1 MPESVGS
8 TVALTV
14 AEGAPSMTSLLPET
28 ATPPRAAA
36 GDRARRLELGCGAR
50 PTPGYLHQDVTA
62 QPGVELDFT
71 CAPWELPLPDGA
83 LDEVLALGFV
93 EHLRFAEVH
102 ATFAKVHALL
112 APGGAFLFDVP
123 DMRVWSEYLVDLTHG
138 RLDRVPFEP
147 QHVWSTFYGWQ
158 RWPGDEHKSGW
169 TRESLFA
176 ALDDAGFAAREEGV
190 EVFRARGLERR
201 RFTRPADA
209 HIYVRAIR

>member
-1 MPESVGS
+1 MN
-8 TVALTV
+8 
-14 AEGAPSMTSLLPET
+14 SLLPET
-28 ATPPRAAA
+28 AIPPRAAA

-83 LDEVLALGFV
+83 LD
-93 EHLRFAEVH
+93 
-102 ATFAKVHALL
+102 
-112 APGGAFLFDVP
+112 
-123 DMRVWSEYLVDLTHG
+123 
-138 RLDRVPFEP
+138 RVPFEP

-176 ALDDAGFAAREEGV
+176 ALDDAGFAAREEG
-190 EVFRARGLERR
+190 
-201 RFTRPADA
+201 
-209 HIYVRAIR
+209 